1 MIEIKKKSIIP
12 VYGVAVVWV
21 LYCMIFPLYKT
32 LHFIILACT
41 VVLVYTGLTMLFP
54 GKTET
59 VEIPAEPERSG
70 DDKIDAL
77 LEEGEKAVATMR
89 GLRDTITGDSV
100 KQKIDE
106 LVSITDKIFKK
117 LLVEPG
123 VYKQIK
129 RFSDFFLPT
138 TIKLLNSYDRFGQ
151 SGVSGDNITGTI
163 ERIDTALD
171 TTIDSYR
178 KFFDSLFE
186 NQALDIE
193 ADIRVLETM
202 LKKEGLISSEFD
214 ISSFE

>member
-1 MIEIKKKSIIP
+1 VIEIKKKSIIP
-12 VYGVAVVWV
+12 IYGVAATWV
-21 LYCMIFPLYKT
+21 FYCVLFPLYKT
-32 LHFIILACT
+32 WHFIALACSA
-41 VVLVYTGLTMLFP
+41 VLVYTVLAMLFP
-54 GKTET
+54 GR
-59 VEIPAEPERSG
+59 VEFIEVEEEPERSG

-77 LEEGEKAVATMR
+77 LEEGEKAVAVMR
-89 GLRDTITGDSV
+89 GLRDTMTGDSV
-100 KQKIDE
+100 KQKTGE

-123 VYKQIK
+123 VYKQVK

-202 LKKEGLISSEFD
+202 LKQEGMISSEFD
-214 ISSFE
+214 ISGSG